1 MAKKALEG
9 IKVIDLTSA
18 LSGPFATMFFADY
31 GAEVIK
37 VEPLGG
43 EQSRSWGPFLKKS
56 GESNFYG
63 NFNRNKKGVSL
74 NLKTEKGLQM
84 LYDLVKDADFFWE
97 NYRGGVT
104 KRLKIDYDT
113 IKQINPNIIYVSG
126 SGFGTDSPISYRPCY
141 DIVSQAMAGMLNL
154 TGYPDQDPVKV
165 GPSVADHVSGI
176 YQAVGALI
184 ALHHRDKTGE
194 GQFVD
199 VAMFDTI
206 FSLLE
211 NAVPDYTVDGVIDQ
225 RNGNIDPSIAP
236 FDVYKVKDGFCAV
249 GVGNDRLW
257 AKFCNYIGKP
267 ELLEDERFKTN
278 TLRCENY
285 KSALRDVMQEWAG
298 QYTKKEL
305 EDMMDEA
312 GIPCGPVM
320 DMKEVIE
327 HPQTAARD
335 LLLHVQ
341 HPIDGDVEVQGVVA
355 KMSETPAEITTAA
368 PMVGQDNKEVFGL
381 TDEEAKKLEDE
392 GVISS
397 ASSCKM

>member
-1 MAKKALEG
+1 MAKQALEG
-9 IKVIDLTSA
+9 IKIVDLTSA
-18 LSGPFATMFFADY
+18 LSGPFATMFFADF

-37 VEPLGG
+37 VEPIGG
-43 EQSRSWGPFLKKS
+43 EQSRAWGPFLHES

-74 NLKTEKGLQM
+74 NLKSEKGLEM

-141 DIVSQAMAGMLNL
+141 DVVSQAMAGMMNL
-154 TGYPDQDPVKV
+154 TGYEDQDPVKV

-176 YQAVGALI
+176 YQAVGAFI
-184 ALHHRDKTGE
+184 ALHHREQTGK

-211 NAVPDYTVDGVIDQ
+211 NAVPNYTVDGQIDQ

-236 FDVYKVKDGFCAV
+236 FDVYKVKDGSCAV

-257 AKFCNYIGKP
+257 EKFCRYIGKE

-278 TLRCENY
+278 VLRVENY
-285 KSALRDVMQEWAG
+285 KGGLQEIMQEWAS
-298 QYTKKEL
+298 QYTKKEM
-305 EDMMDEA
+305 EAMMDEA

-327 HPQTAARD
+327 HPQTKARD
-335 LLLHVQ
+335 LLVKVK
-341 HPIDGDVEVQGVVA
+341 HPIDGDVEVQGVVP
-355 KMSETPAEITTAA
+355 KLSETPAKLTTAA
-368 PMVGQDNKEVFGL
+368 PMAGQDNCEVFGI
-381 TDEEAKKLEDE
+381 TKEEEAKLKEE
-392 GVISS
+392 GVL
-397 ASSCKM
+397 